1 MNTETSQSSS
11 SKSKRYSDRR
21 RDDRPRKP
29 AESLE
34 SVDQLSKDM
43 SDNLHI
49 DKDHNEEQYRD
60 NRKEGKDNSDI
71 DKRKN
76 RVRKTFLD
84 KVEHSKCNIY
94 NLIFFKPYFSIFRY
108 FFFKG
113 TAIDANL

>member
-11 SKSKRYSDRR
+11 SRSKRYSDRR
-21 RDDRPRKP
+21 RDERSRKP

-34 SVDQLSKDM
+34 SVDQLGKDM

-60 NRKEGKDNSDI
+60 NRKESKDNSDI

-76 RVRKTFLD
+76 RVRKN
-84 KVEHSKCNIY
+84 VS
-94 NLIFFKPYFSIFRY
+94 
-108 FFFKG
+108 
-113 TAIDANL
+113 